1 MIVFIVVHVLIN
13 FMLAFC
19 NIKVLIYIKS
29 EFLSVKNR
37 LAPTKTDFLIRR
49 SRFFPSFKSV
59 WGSFFIFEKIYCG
72 SSITTYFYT
81 TSHKKNW
88 KYFLTT
94 PGKTGSRKNRPI
106 YLVLPYMTKTSLFYF
121 TTVDVWTSLLYI
133 YNSRHTQKLSFS
145 LFIVAL
151 AQTTKTF

>member
-49 SRFFPSFKSV
+49 SRFFPSYKSV
-59 WGSFFIFEKIYCG
+59 LGSFFIFEKIYCG

-81 TSHKKNW
+81 TS
-88 KYFLTT
+88 Y
-94 PGKTGSRKNRPI
+94 
-106 YLVLPYMTKTSLFYF
+106 TKFENIRF
-121 TTVDVWTSLLYI
+121 KRID
-133 YNSRHTQKLSFS
+133 
-145 LFIVAL
+145 
-151 AQTTKTF
+151 